1 MNRIIRLRRLAAP
14 VLFAGTLA
22 ASLFGCSNSPAKTW
36 QREVERYI
44 AEVGNGDPGSLLAGA
59 TEDGRFDLVGPSPA
73 FSGSG
78 EINAV
83 MLGPVRGGGRVWQAM
98 VVGDVRRSDRSE
110 SDPIGRAT
118 LAELSLAL
126 LRVERGR
133 VVWTWSE
140 DADDAARAYAS
151 GLGDDA
157 GFPQPGDRWSVRV
170 EDGDEVIATDARSGV
185 TLEVELDD

>member
-1 MNRIIRLRRLAAP
+1 MNRTLNLRRIPAWAIL
-14 VLFAGTLA
+14 AGTLS
-22 ASLFGCSNSPAKTW
+22 ASLVGCSTSPVRAW
-36 QREVERYI
+36 QREVERYL

-78 EINAV
+78 EVNAV
-83 MLGPVRGGGRVWQAM
+83 MLGPVRGGGRIWQAM
-98 VVGDVRRSDRSE
+98 VVGDVRRRDRSE
-110 SDPIGRAT
+110 SDPVWRAT

-126 LRVERGR
+126 LRVEGGR
-133 VVWTWSE
+133 VVWKWSE

-151 GLGDDA
+151 GPGD
-157 GFPQPGDRWSVRV
+157 GFPHPGDRWGVRV
-170 EDGDEVIATDARSGV
+170 EDDAVIATDARSGV